1 MKSRYLVALLAC
13 TLFGTVFAA
22 EPEGGGAAPGNS
34 VEKIAE
40 PCAACHAKDGN
51 ATAAQYPRLAGQYHD
66 YLARAMHE
74 YKNGERQNAIMAGF
88 VKTLSDADID
98 ALARYYGE
106 MPGKLDDLA
115 HHEQGSD

>member
-1 MKSRYLVALLAC
+1 MNATYLLAFLAC
-13 TLFGTVFAA
+13 AVAGTTFAA
-22 EPEGGGAAPGNS
+22 EGEAGAAPGKT
-34 VEKIAE
+34 VQDIAKTCE
-40 PCAACHAKDGN
+40 VCHAADGN
-51 ATAAQYPRLAGQYHD
+51 GTAAQYPRLAGQYHD
-66 YLARAMHE
+66 YLERAMHE

-98 ALARYYGE
+98 ALARYYGA